1 MSYSTQIPICII
13 FALRGKI
20 ACRRGGASHEI
31 KGAGIPDFTS
41 NDNTC
46 TGKAGRVAKSSIEA
60 MESALP
66 NPTLRMLYSVAKA
79 LEVRIQDLIE
89 YEDGDE

>member
-1 MSYSTQIPICII
+1 MR
-13 FALRGKI
+13 LRVREFRI
-20 ACRRGGASHEI
+20 LRRM
-31 KGAGIPDFTS
+31 
-41 NDNTC
+41 
-46 TGKAGRVAKSSIEA
+46 IEA

>member
-1 MSYSTQIPICII
+1 MR
-13 FALRGKI
+13 LRVREFRI
-20 ACRRGGASHEI
+20 LRRMTIRELA
-31 KGAGIPDFTS
+31 KRAG
-41 NDNTC
+41 
-46 TGKAGRVAKSSIEA
+46 VAKSSIEA

-66 NPTLRMLYSVAKA
+66 NPTLRMLYSVAKV